1 MKWRKM
7 LSNKKIEEYRKNKKF
22 DFQLNFLIKK
32 SDKRNLDEVAKKK
45 GITTSEL
52 LRLLIR
58 EYIKQQ
64 NIQDED

>member
-1 MKWRKM
+1 MQK
-7 LSNKKIEEYRKNKKF
+7 LFVTPIQKKF

-32 SDKRNLDEVAKKK
+32 SDKRNLDEIAEKK

-52 LRLLIR
+52 LRLLIQ

-64 NIQDED
+64 STQIEE